1 MKVVT
6 LTPPGRFPTVV
17 FDPGLWWDAVAASG
31 GHELSR
37 FSANFTWWRT
47 LCSGAAKEA
56 FLAPLTIAQSL
67 RQRAVWRALDM
78 DLKGSA
84 KAAGK
89 SLDALRQGET
99 YASTDAYVSSVTPL
113 ARYLGD
119 LNAAQE
125 EFSFGIDFGVRVH
138 GLDYAESARL
148 VRYAGEETALS
159 RLIDGALETCPADIG
174 FLAVG
179 VTAPEDL
186 LTAMIAVNHLRRKN
200 PGMHACLADHGYENF
215 SLHAHMEALRG
226 AGTLDSV
233 FDSIIESKDERDLL
247 LPALIDAVAAGDEPH
262 GFLNGAS
269 FPVLPLTK
277 PAPPAPPP
285 PLPTFSPE
293 PVYWTRVSKRRCYWS
308 RCAFCAQNTKYDDPK
323 APSHAEIP
331 DTLDRV
337 AAHVAAGYRIFI
349 FSDEAISPAALG
361 HLAAGIGGRDL
372 DFRWA
377 CRCKMETAHSAELF
391 ARMGATGCYEV
402 LFGLE
407 STSPRMLQR
416 MDKFIKGMDDDAV
429 DRVFHDMDAA
439 GIGVHVNLIG
449 GFPGDT
455 PGETGASVDF
465 VLGSLADLSGATYI
479 LNAFALFPDTP
490 ILNNPD
496 AFGLSPA
503 PAAGDMPS
511 FHDFT
516 LAPDIEADTLAV
528 HAQVPRLREKLNAGL
543 GWDRFGTDEGA
554 QTALAL
560 YFGSGHGSIFK
571 ARPDNPFANPLRGIA
586 P

>member
-17 FDPGLWWDAVAASG
+17 FDPGLWWDSVTASG
-31 GHELSR
+31 GHQLIR

-47 LCSGAAKEA
+47 LCGGAAKKA
-56 FLAPLTIAQSL
+56 FLAPLTIPQSL
-67 RQRAVWRALDM
+67 RQRAVWRAM
-78 DLKGSA
+78 DIDLVGGA
-84 KAAGK
+84 NAAGG
-89 SLDALRQGET
+89 SLAALCEAET
-99 YASTDAYVSSVTPL
+99 YASADAYVGAVTPL

-119 LNAAQE
+119 LDAAQE
-125 EFSFGIDFGVRVH
+125 ELSFGIDFGVRV
-138 GLDYAESARL
+138 GDLNYADSAQL
-148 VRYAGEETALS
+148 VNYAGRETVLS

-179 VTAPEDL
+179 VTSPEDL
-186 LTAMIAVNHLRRKN
+186 LTAMIAVNRLRPGN

-226 AGTLDSV
+226 AGTLDTV

-247 LPALIDAVAAGDEPH
+247 LPALIETVAVGGGPR
-262 GFLNGAS
+262 GFLTGTD
-269 FPVLPLTK
+269 FPDLLPS
-277 PAPPAPPP
+277 PPSPPSPPP

-293 PVYWTRVSKRRCYWS
+293 PVQWTRLSKRRCYWS

-331 DTLDRV
+331 HSLDRV

-361 HLAAGIGGRDL
+361 HLTAGIGERDL

-377 CRCKMETAHSAELF
+377 CRCKMETAHSADLF
-391 ARMGATGCYEV
+391 ARMGAAGCYEV

-407 STSPRMLQR
+407 STSPRVLQR
-416 MDKFIKGMDDDAV
+416 MDKYIKGMDDAAV

-465 VLGSLADLSGATYI
+465 LLDSLADLSGATYI

-490 ILNNPD
+490 VLNDPD
-496 AFGLSPA
+496 TFGLSPV
-503 PAAGDMPS
+503 AAVGDMPS
-511 FHDFT
+511 SHDFA
-516 LAPDIEADTLAV
+516 LAPDIEADTKAV
-528 HAQVPRLREKLNAGL
+528 FADVPRLREKLSAGL
-543 GWDRFGTDEGA
+543 GWNRFGTDEGA
-554 QTALAL
+554 RTALAL

-571 ARPDNPFANPLRGIA
+571 ARPDNPFANPLREA
-586 P
+586 VP